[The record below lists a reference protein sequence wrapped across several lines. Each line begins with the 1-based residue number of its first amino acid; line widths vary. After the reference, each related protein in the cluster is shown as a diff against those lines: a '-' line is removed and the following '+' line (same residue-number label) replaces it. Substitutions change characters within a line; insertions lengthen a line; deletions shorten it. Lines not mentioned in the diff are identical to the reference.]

1 MRGKLGKR
9 LQNKQTERVQK

>member
-1 MRGKLGKR
+1 MRGELGKR